1 MNPSSLINE
10 RNPMPYRSGFISIIG
25 RPNVGK
31 STLLNHIL
39 GQKISIISDKPQTTR
54 NRILGV
60 KHLPEGQMVFFDTPG
75 IHKARTKLNQRM
87 VQAALGSLEEVDLV
101 FFLIEP
107 DLEPGEGDLFIAE
120 HLGRIRTPK
129 ILVMNKIDLVKKERM
144 IPLLDFFNK
153 KGGFSEIIPISAL
166 HGENVEPLVSVA
178 LSFLP
183 EGEPYFPEDVVTD
196 QPVRFLAAEIIRE
209 KVIQKTR
216 EEIPYAVAVQIEEF
230 KEDEAKNLSTI
241 RAVIFVERDSQKGI
255 LIGQKGQTLKEIG
268 TAARQELETLLGAK
282 IFLQLWVKL
291 KKGWS
296 KDDAFLTEMG
306 Y

>member
-1 MNPSSLINE
+1 
-10 RNPMPYRSGFISIIG
+10 MPYRSGFISIIG

>member
-1 MNPSSLINE
+1 MS
-10 RNPMPYRSGFISIIG
+10 YRSGFISIIG

-31 STLLNHIL
+31 STLLNHVL

-60 KHLPEGQMVFFDTPG
+60 KHLPDAQMVFFDTPG

-101 FFLIEP
+101 LFLIEP

-120 HLGRIRTPK
+120 HLGKIRTPK

-166 HGENVEPLVSVA
+166 HGENVDRLVEMA

-209 KVIQKTR
+209 KVIERTR
-216 EEIPYAVAVQIEEF
+216 DEVPYAIAVQIEEF

-241 RAVIFVERDSQKGI
+241 RAVLFVERESQKGI
-255 LIGQKGQTLKEIG
+255 LIGQGGKMLKEIG
-268 TAARQELETLLGAK
+268 TAARQELEKLLGAK
-282 IFLQLWVKL
+282 IFLQLWVKV

-296 KDDAFLTEMG
+296 KDDAFLSEMG

>member
-1 MNPSSLINE
+1 
-10 RNPMPYRSGFISIIG
+10 MPYRSGFISIIG

-60 KHLPEGQMVFFDTPG
+60 KHLPNAQMVFFDTPG

-87 VQAALGSLEEVDLV
+87 VQAALASLEEVDLV
-101 FFLIEP
+101 LFLIEP

-120 HLGRIRTPK
+120 HLGKIRTPK

-166 HGENVEPLVSVA
+166 HGENVDRLVEMA

-209 KVIQKTR
+209 KLIERTR
-216 EEIPYAVAVQIEEF
+216 DEVPYAIAVQIEEF

-241 RAVIFVERDSQKGI
+241 RAVLFVERESQKGI
-255 LIGQKGQTLKEIG
+255 LIGQGGKMLKEVG

-282 IFLQLWVKL
+282 IFLQLWVKT

-296 KDDAFLTEMG
+296 KDDAFLSEMG

>member
-1 MNPSSLINE
+1 
-10 RNPMPYRSGFISIIG
+10 MPYRSGFIAIIG

-31 STLLNHIL
+31 STLLNHVL

-87 VQAALGSLEEVDLV
+87 VQAAFASLEEVDLIL
-101 FFLIEP
+101 FLVEP

-120 HLGRIRTPK
+120 HLGKIKTPK

-144 IPLLDFFNK
+144 IPLLDFFSK

-166 HGENVEPLVSVA
+166 HGENVERLVNMA

-209 KVIQKTR
+209 KVIKKTR
-216 EEIPYAVAVQIEEF
+216 EEVPYAIAVQIEEF
-230 KEDEAKNLSTI
+230 HEDEAKNMSSI

-268 TAARQELETLLGAK
+268 TAARRELEALLGTK

>member
-1 MNPSSLINE
+1 MS
-10 RNPMPYRSGFISIIG
+10 YRSGFISIIG

-31 STLLNHIL
+31 STLLNHVL

-144 IPLLDFFNK
+144 IPLLDYFNR
-153 KGGFSEIIPISAL
+153 KGDFSEIIPISAL
-166 HGENVEPLVSVA
+166 HGDNVERLVNVA

-196 QPVRFLAAEIIRE
+196 QPVRFLASEIIRE

-216 EEIPYAVAVQIEEF
+216 DEVPYAVAVQIEEF

-268 TAARQELETLLGAK
+268 TAARLELEALLGAK
-282 IFLQLWVKL
+282 IFLQLWVKP

-296 KDDAFLTEMG
+296 KDDAFLSEMG

>member
-1 MNPSSLINE
+1 MS
-10 RNPMPYRSGFISIIG
+10 YHSGFISIIG

-31 STLLNHIL
+31 STLLNHVL

-60 KHLPEGQMVFFDTPG
+60 KHLPDAQMVFFDTPG

-87 VQAALGSLEEVDLV
+87 VQAALGSLDEVDLV
-101 FFLIEP
+101 LFLIEP

-120 HLGRIRTPK
+120 HLGKIRTPK
-129 ILVMNKIDLVKKERM
+129 ILVMNKIDLVKKDRM
-144 IPLLDFFNK
+144 IPMLDFFNK

-166 HGENVEPLVSVA
+166 HGENVDRLVDMA

-209 KVIQKTR
+209 KVIERTR
-216 EEIPYAVAVQIEEF
+216 DEIPYAIAVQIEEF
-230 KEDEAKNLSTI
+230 KEDEAKNLSSI
-241 RAVIFVERDSQKGI
+241 RAVLFVERESQKGI
-255 LIGQKGQTLKEIG
+255 LIGQNGKMLKEIG
-268 TAARQELETLLGAK
+268 TVARLELEALLGAK
-282 IFLQLWVKL
+282 IFLQLWVKT

-296 KDDAFLTEMG
+296 KDDSFLSQMG

>member
-1 MNPSSLINE
+1 MS
-10 RNPMPYRSGFISIIG
+10 YRSGFISIIG

-31 STLLNHIL
+31 STLMNHVL

-101 FFLIEP
+101 LFLVEP
-107 DLEPGEGDLFIAE
+107 DLEAGETDLFIAE
-120 HLGRIRTPK
+120 HLDKIRTPK

-153 KGGFSEIIPISAL
+153 KGGFSEMVPISAL
-166 HGENVEPLVSVA
+166 HGENVERLVEIA

-209 KVIQKTR
+209 KVIKKTR
-216 EEIPYAVAVQIEEF
+216 EEIPYAIAVQIEEF
-230 KEDEAKNLSTI
+230 KEDEEKNMSTI

-268 TAARQELETLLGAK
+268 TAARQELEGLLGTK

-296 KDDAFLTEMG
+296 KDDAFLTGMG

>member
-1 MNPSSLINE
+1 MS
-10 RNPMPYRSGFISIIG
+10 YRSGFISIIG

-31 STLLNHIL
+31 STLLNHVL

-60 KHLPEGQMVFFDTPG
+60 KHLPDAQMVFFDTPG

-101 FFLIEP
+101 LFLIEP

-120 HLGRIRTPK
+120 HLGKIRTPK

-166 HGENVEPLVSVA
+166 HGENVDRLVEMA

-209 KVIQKTR
+209 KVIERTR
-216 EEIPYAVAVQIEEF
+216 DEVPYAIAVQIEEF
-230 KEDEAKNLSTI
+230 KEDEAKNLISI
-241 RAVIFVERDSQKGI
+241 RAVLFVERESQKGI
-255 LIGQKGQTLKEIG
+255 LIGEGGKMLKEIG
-268 TAARQELETLLGAK
+268 TVARQELEKLLGAK
-282 IFLQLWVKL
+282 IFLQLWVKT

-296 KDDAFLTEMG
+296 KNDAFLSEMG

>member
-1 MNPSSLINE
+1 
-10 RNPMPYRSGFISIIG
+10 MPYRSGFISIIG

-60 KHLPEGQMVFFDTPG
+60 KHLPDAQMVFFDTPG

-87 VQAALGSLEEVDLV
+87 VQAALASLEEVDLV
-101 FFLIEP
+101 LFLIEP

-120 HLGRIRTPK
+120 HLGKIRTPK

-166 HGENVEPLVSVA
+166 HGENVDRLVEMA

-209 KVIQKTR
+209 KLIERTR
-216 EEIPYAVAVQIEEF
+216 DEVPYAIAVQIEEF
-230 KEDEAKNLSTI
+230 KE
-241 RAVIFVERDSQKGI
+241 
-255 LIGQKGQTLKEIG
+255 
-268 TAARQELETLLGAK
+268 
-282 IFLQLWVKL
+282 
-291 KKGWS
+291 
-296 KDDAFLTEMG
+296 
-306 Y
+306 

>member
-1 MNPSSLINE
+1 MS
-10 RNPMPYRSGFISIIG
+10 YRSGFISIIG

-31 STLLNHIL
+31 STLLNHVL

-101 FFLIEP
+101 LFLVEP
-107 DLEPGEGDLFIAE
+107 DLEAGETDLFIAE
-120 HLGRIRTPK
+120 HLGKIRTPK

-144 IPLLDFFNK
+144 IPLLDFFSK
-153 KGGFSEIIPISAL
+153 TGGFSEMIPISAL
-166 HGENVEPLVSVA
+166 HGENVERLIEIA

-196 QPVRFLAAEIIRE
+196 QPVRFLASEIIRE
-209 KVIQKTR
+209 KVIKKTR
-216 EEIPYAVAVQIEEF
+216 EEIPYAIAVQIEEF
-230 KEDEAKNLSTI
+230 KEDEAKNMSTI
-241 RAVIFVERDSQKGI
+241 RAVIYVERDSQKGI

-268 TAARQELETLLGAK
+268 TAARQELEALLGAK

-296 KDDAFLTEMG
+296 KDAAFLTEMG